1 MPENAVNT
9 PNMPIVEDVDIVD
22 NCGKEISSHVRK
34 WENTDK
40 MRIG

>member
-22 NCGKEISSHVRK
+22 RISTEFERSFRPNSVDIV
-34 WENTDK
+34 ESYF
-40 MRIG
+40 